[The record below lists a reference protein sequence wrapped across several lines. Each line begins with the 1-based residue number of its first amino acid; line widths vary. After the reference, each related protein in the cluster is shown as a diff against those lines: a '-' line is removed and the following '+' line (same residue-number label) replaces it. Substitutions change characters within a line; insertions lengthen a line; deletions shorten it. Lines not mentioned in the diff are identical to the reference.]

1 MRGRLFCFGFGYS
14 AQRLA
19 GMVLER
25 GWTVAGTSRSPD
37 PASVWAERGV
47 TLHRF
52 DREHP
57 LPAPAETLD
66 GVTHILVS
74 VPPDDQGDP
83 VVDRH
88 GADLAR
94 LPGLA
99 WIGYLSTTGVY
110 GDQGGDLV
118 DEATPVAPVNLR
130 GERRVT
136 AEAAWLDAGRI
147 HGLPAQVFRL
157 GGIYGPG
164 RSALERLKTG
174 TARRVDR
181 PGHAFSRIHVDDIA
195 GALFASMERPE
206 PGSFYNLCD
215 DEPAP
220 QARVIEFAADLL
232 GITPPPLEPFETA
245 QLTPMARE
253 FYLGGSRRVSNA
265 KLKESLGIALRYPT
279 YREGLRACLEAGL

>member
-14 AQRLA
+14 AQRVATVL
-19 GMVLER
+19 LER
-25 GWTVAGTSRSPD
+25 GWSVAGTSRTPD
-37 PASVWAERGV
+37 AQGVWAERGV

-57 LPAPAETLD
+57 LAAPAETLD
-66 GVTHILVS
+66 GVTHVLVS
-74 VPPDDQGDP
+74 VPPDDRGDP

-99 WIGYLSTTGVY
+99 WVGYLSTTGVY

-118 DEATPVAPVNLR
+118 DEATPVAPVNAR

-147 HGLPAQVFRL
+147 HGLPSQVFRL
-157 GGIYGPG
+157 AGIYGPG

-181 PGHAFSRIHVDDIA
+181 PGQAFSRIHVDDIA
-195 GALFASMERPE
+195 AALIASMERPE

-220 QARVIEFAADLL
+220 QAQVIEFAADLL
-232 GITPPPLEPFETA
+232 GIAPPPLEAFETA
-245 QLTPMARE
+245 GLTPMARE

-265 KLKESLGIALRYPT
+265 KLKESLGVALRYPT
-279 YREGLRACLEAGL
+279 YREGLRACLEGP